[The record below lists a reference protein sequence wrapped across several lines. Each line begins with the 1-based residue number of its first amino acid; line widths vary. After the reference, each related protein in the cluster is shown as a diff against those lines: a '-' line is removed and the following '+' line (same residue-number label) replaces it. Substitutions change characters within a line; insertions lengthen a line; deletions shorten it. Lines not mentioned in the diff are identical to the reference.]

1 MGSQSVSAAGERKDS
16 VTAGS
21 KALALHY
28 GRKEE
33 DLTSTAVALN
43 CTKNL
48 SVNSNLG
55 FRQLF

>member
-1 MGSQSVSAAGERKDS
+1 MDSQSVSAACERKDS

-33 DLTSTAVALN
+33 DSTAVALS

-48 SVNSNLG
+48 I
-55 FRQLF
+55 